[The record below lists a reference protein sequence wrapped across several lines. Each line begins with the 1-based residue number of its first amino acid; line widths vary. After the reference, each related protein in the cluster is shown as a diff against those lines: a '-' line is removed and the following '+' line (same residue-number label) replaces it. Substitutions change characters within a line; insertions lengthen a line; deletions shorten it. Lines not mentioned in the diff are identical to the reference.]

1 MEPHSGSGTTPSRPW
16 LFSTLTLLFL
26 TGCAT
31 NRLAEEDQPSKA
43 EALDI
48 GYGTTNQDHLVGSV
62 ATVYSDEGQVSRT
75 RTMVEMLARVPGV
88 RVRDLHNG
96 EIRVLVRGAGG
107 PLYVLDGMIFH
118 GSLSSINPSTVES
131 ITVLK
136 NAGETA
142 IYGSRAAHGGVIL
155 IRTKGGSK

>member
-1 MEPHSGSGTTPSRPW
+1 MRMLSGFGPTRSPPW
-16 LFSTLTLLFL
+16 LFSTLILLFL

-31 NRLAEEDQPSKA
+31 TRSAEADQPSKA
-43 EALDI
+43 EALDM
-48 GYGTTNQDHLVGSV
+48 GYGTVNQDHFVGS
-62 ATVYSDEGQVSRT
+62 ATTVYGEDSPVEHPRT
-75 RTMVEMLARVPGV
+75 VVEMLALVPGV
-88 RVRDLHNG
+88 RVKTSSTG
-96 EIRVLVRGAGG
+96 EAYALVRGAT
-107 PLYVLDGMIFH
+107 PLYVLDGMIYH
-118 GSLSSINPSTVES
+118 GSLNSINPSTVES

>member
-1 MEPHSGSGTTPSRPW
+1 MEMFSGSGPSPSRPW

-31 NRLAEEDQPSKA
+31 TRMAEEDHPPGA
-43 EALDI
+43 EALDL
-48 GYGTTNQDHLVGSV
+48 GYGSINQQHLVGSV
-62 ATVYSDEGQVSRT
+62 TPVYSDGREVAGFRT
-75 RTMVEMLARVPGV
+75 IEEMLVRVPGV
-88 RVRDLHNG
+88 QVKELRDGDL
-96 EIRVLVRGAGG
+96 RVLVRGGS
-107 PLYVLDGMIFH
+107 PLYVVDGMIFR
-118 GSLSSINPSTVES
+118 GSLRSINPNSVSS

-155 IRTKGGSK
+155 IKTKRGAK

>member
-1 MEPHSGSGTTPSRPW
+1 MEMLSGSGPTRSRLW

-31 NRLAEEDQPSKA
+31 TRLAEEDQASKA

-48 GYGTTNQDHLVGSV
+48 GYGTINKDHLVGSV
-62 ATVYSDEGQVSRT
+62 ATVYSDEGEVART
-75 RTMVEMLARVPGV
+75 RTIAEMLARVPGV
-88 RVRDLHNG
+88 QVRETG
-96 EIRVLVRGAGG
+96 SGGFSVLVRGAS
-107 PLYVLDGMIFH
+107 PLYVLDGMIFR
-118 GSLSSINPSTVES
+118 GSLRSINPNTVES

>member
-1 MEPHSGSGTTPSRPW
+1 MKKLSGSGPAPLCPW
-16 LFSTLTLLFL
+16 LLGTLTLLFL

-31 NRLAEEDQPSKA
+31 TRLAEEDQPSKA
-43 EALDI
+43 EALDL
-48 GYGTTNQDHLVGSV
+48 GYGTINQDHLVGSV
-62 ATVYSDEGQVSRT
+62 STVYSDEGGLART
-75 RTMVEMLARVPGV
+75 RTIAEMLARVPGV
-88 RVRDLHNG
+88 QVRETG
-96 EIRVLVRGAGG
+96 SGGFSVLVRGAS
-107 PLYVLDGMIFH
+107 PLYVLDGMIFR
-118 GSLSSINPSTVES
+118 GSLRSINPNTVES